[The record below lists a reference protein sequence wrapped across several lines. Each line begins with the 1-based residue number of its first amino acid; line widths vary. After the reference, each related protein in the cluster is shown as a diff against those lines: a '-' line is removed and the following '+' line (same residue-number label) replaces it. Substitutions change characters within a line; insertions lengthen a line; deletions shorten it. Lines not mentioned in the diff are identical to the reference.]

1 MVIRRIAI
9 GIALGILLSPAVLA
23 QTTKTSKASKKKAAP
38 SAAAIKL
45 KHLHHAFVA
54 SADLKPMARQLLDER
69 TPQAYA
75 GIESYAHKHAAEP
88 DAAALAWL
96 VVGYAHYLDKNF
108 AQARAA
114 WQHAGSLEPILGDY
128 LAWLR
133 ASAFQG
139 EGNAASVLATLE
151 NFEQKY
157 PDSLN
162 VHDVELL
169 YAGALSANGQP
180 LKAAEYLEKR
190 RTPYR
195 PDLELALAKAYSDGG
210 AKDKSTA
217 ILRRVYFEQPLTLEA
232 DEAVAQLRLLG
243 ESPAGNFE
251 ERHARAEALLKGR
264 RFREASDEL
273 SPLVELAP
281 TEKMADLQLDYGTAL
296 YRDRRHQDAQHVFEN
311 VLHDPTATVEQK
323 AQALYFL
330 AEAAR
335 DKDDRDRQADFITQ
349 LRALS
354 PESNWL
360 QEALLSAGNG
370 CALRRDFDCAARFY
384 GEIYQRQQ
392 NGRYAASA
400 HWKTAWLMY
409 RMGKRD
415 EAGKLFDEQLELY
428 PNSPEAAAA
437 LYWRGR
443 LTEDAGQ
450 KALARAYY
458 QKLSENYRY
467 YYYANLGR
475 ARLAALGLQDVSD
488 PPLLNKL
495 LPPSAPPQQGWDAP
509 ESNLR
514 AQKAQLLAN
523 AALYDFAIREL
534 QAASPGTPPWQA
546 KTIASVYQEQGSYI
560 HAIETLKR
568 ALPTYFSADI
578 SQLPR
583 PVWEA
588 LFPRAYW
595 DDLKRNCVKNGLDPY
610 LVASL
615 IRQESEFNPGA
626 VSRANAMGL
635 MQLLPSVGKSLAKQ
649 SKMKRFSRDQLLEP
663 GTNLEL
669 GTLYFKR
676 IVDHYDGGIAYALA
690 AYNAGEN
697 RVADWRKDADFRDV
711 EEFVESIP
719 FTETREY
726 VQAIL
731 RNAVLYR
738 LLYPK
743 G

>member
-1 MVIRRIAI
+1 VVIRRIAVC
-9 GIALGILLSPAVLA
+9 IALGILLTPAALP
-23 QTTKTSKASKKKAAP
+23 QTTKASTSSKKKAAP
-38 SAAAIKL
+38 SAAAKKL
-45 KHLHHAFVA
+45 KHIHHAFVA
-54 SADLKPMARQLLDER
+54 SADLKPMARQLLEER

-75 GIESYAHKHAAEP
+75 GVESYARKHAAEP

-96 VVGYAHYLDKNF
+96 VVGYAHYTDKDYVH
-108 AQARAA
+108 ARAA
-114 WQHAGSLEPILGDY
+114 WQHAGALEPVLGDY

-139 EGNAASVLATLE
+139 EGNPAGVLSTLE
-151 NFEQKY
+151 TFEQKY

-162 VHDVELL
+162 LHDVQLL
-169 YAGALSANGQP
+169 YAGALSASGQP
-180 LKAAEYLEKR
+180 LRAVEYLEKR

-195 PDLELALAKAYSDGG
+195 PDLELLLAKAYSDAG
-210 AKDKSTA
+210 AKEKS
-217 ILRRVYFEQPLTLEA
+217 IDVLRRIYFEQPLAMEA
-232 DEAVAQLRLLG
+232 DVAAVQLRSLG
-243 ESPAGNFE
+243 AAPEGNFDQ
-251 ERHARAEALLKGR
+251 RHARAEALLKGK
-264 RFREASDEL
+264 RFREASNEL
-273 SPLVELAP
+273 SLLVELAP
-281 TEKMADLQLDYGTAL
+281 TEKMADLQLDYGSAL
-296 YRDRRHQDAQHVFEN
+296 YRDHRHQDAQRVFEN
-311 VLHDPTATVEQK
+311 VLGDPSATTEQK

-330 AEAAR
+330 GEVAR
-335 DKDDRDRQADFITQ
+335 EKDDRERQAQYITQ
-349 LRALS
+349 LRSLA
-354 PESNWL
+354 PGSNWF
-360 QEALLSAGNG
+360 QEALLSAGNS
-370 CALRRDFDCAARFY
+370 CSLRRDFDCASRFY
-384 GEIYQRQQ
+384 GEIYQSQQ
-392 NGRYAASA
+392 NGRYAATA

-409 RMGKRD
+409 RMGKKD
-415 EAGKLFDEQLELY
+415 EARRLFDEQLELY
-428 PNSPEAAAA
+428 PNSAEAPAA

-443 LTEDAGQ
+443 LTEDLGD

-458 QKLSENYRY
+458 QKLCENYRF

-475 ARLAALGLQDVSD
+475 ERLAALGLQEVSD

-495 LPPSAPPQQGWDAP
+495 RPPSAPPNQGWDAP
-509 ESNLR
+509 DSNLR
-514 AQKAQLLAN
+514 AQKARLLAN

-534 QAASPGTPPWQA
+534 QAATPGTPPWQA
-546 KTIASVYQEQGSYI
+546 KAIASVYQEQGSYI

-568 ALPTYFSADI
+568 ALPSYFSADI

-583 PVWEA
+583 PVWEG

-595 DDLKRNCVKNGLDPY
+595 DELKRNCQKNGLDPY

-626 VSRANAMGL
+626 ISRANAMGL

-663 GTNLEL
+663 GTNLQL
-669 GTLYFKR
+669 GTLYFRK

-697 RVADWRKDADFRDV
+697 RVADWRKSGDFKDV

-743 G
+743 S

>member
-1 MVIRRIAI
+1 MC
-9 GIALGILLSPAVLA
+9 IALASLLAPAALT
-23 QTTKTSKASKKKAAP
+23 QTTKTIKTTKKKAAAP
-38 SAAAIKL
+38 APAGTKL
-45 KHLHHAFVA
+45 THIHQAFVA
-54 SADLKPMARQLLDER
+54 SADLKPMARQLLEER

-75 GIESYAHKHAAEP
+75 GVESYARKHAADP

-96 VVGYAHYLDKNF
+96 VLGYARYVDKNF

-114 WQHAGSLEPILGDY
+114 WQHTSALETVLGDY
-128 LAWLR
+128 IAWLR
-133 ASAFQG
+133 AAAFQG
-139 EGNAASVLATLE
+139 EANPAGVMATLE

-162 VHDVELL
+162 LHDAQLL
-169 YAGALSANGQP
+169 YAGALAASGQP
-180 LKAAEYLEKR
+180 LRAAEYLEKR
-190 RTPYR
+190 RSPYHA
-195 PDLELALAKAYSDGG
+195 DLELSLALAYQEAGEKN
-210 AKDKSTA
+210 KSVEV
-217 ILRRVYFEQPLTLEA
+217 LRRLYFEQPLTPEA
-232 DEAVAQLRLLG
+232 DDAATRLRSLGETLLG
-243 ESPAGNFE
+243 GSFE
-251 ERHARAEALLKGR
+251 QRHARAEALLKAK
-264 RFREASDEL
+264 RFREASAEL

-281 TEKMADLQLDYGTAL
+281 TEKIADLQLDYATAL
-296 YRDRRHQDAQHVFEN
+296 YKERRHQDAQHVFEN
-311 VLHDPTATVEQK
+311 VLRDPGATGEQK

-330 AEAAR
+330 AETAR
-335 DKDDRDRQADFITQ
+335 DKDDRSHQAELITQ
-349 LRALS
+349 LRAQS
-354 PESNWL
+354 PDSNWL
-360 QEALLSAGNG
+360 QEALLSAGNS
-370 CALRRDFDCAARFY
+370 CALRRDFECAARFY

-392 NGRYAASA
+392 NGRYAATA
-400 HWKTAWLMY
+400 HWKTAWLTY
-409 RMGKRD
+409 RMGKKD
-415 EAGKLFDEQLELY
+415 EARKLFDEQLELY
-428 PNSPEAAAA
+428 PSSMEASAA

-443 LTEDAGQ
+443 LTEDLGD

-467 YYYANLGR
+467 FYYANLGR
-475 ARLAALGLQDVSD
+475 ERLATLGLQDVGD
-488 PPLLNKL
+488 PPLLDKL
-495 LPPSAPPQQGWDAP
+495 PPPSAPPQQGWDAP
-509 ESNLR
+509 GSNLR

-534 QAASPGTPPWQA
+534 QYASPGSPPWQA
-546 KTIASVYQEQGSYI
+546 KSIAGVYQEQGSYI

-568 ALPTYFSADI
+568 AIPGYFSADI

-588 LFPRAYW
+588 LFPRAFW
-595 DDLKRNCVKNGLDPY
+595 EELKRNCQKRGLDPY

-615 IRQESEFNPGA
+615 IRQESEFNPA
-626 VSRANAMGL
+626 AISRANAMGL
-635 MQLLPSVGKSLAKQ
+635 MQLLPSVGKSLAREMKI
-649 SKMKRFSRDQLLEP
+649 KRFSRDQLLEP
-663 GTNLEL
+663 GTNLQL

-676 IVDHYDGGIAYALA
+676 VVDHYDGHIAYALA

-697 RVADWRKDADFRDV
+697 RVADWRKSGDFKDV